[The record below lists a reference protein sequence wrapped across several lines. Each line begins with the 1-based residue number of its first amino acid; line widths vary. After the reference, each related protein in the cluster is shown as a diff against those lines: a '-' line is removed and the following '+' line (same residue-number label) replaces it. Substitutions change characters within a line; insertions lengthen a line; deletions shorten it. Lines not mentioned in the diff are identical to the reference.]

1 MYQEV
6 YYEDK
11 KAYSLALA
19 AVMASSVLWGCG
31 SSSTDPGT
39 GAAEASDSGTKEAG
53 GGQTLRVTVQ
63 AWMMGKYD
71 FERIAKEFE
80 EENPGVKVV
89 YNQVDNVDV
98 TSSMLEWSQ
107 GKTNCDL
114 ALGGDR
120 SETVPYAANDYV
132 VEFTDENFFNGDF
145 TKDKFIGSFLESG
158 NADGVQYMIPLLGE
172 VLGCVVNIPMMQEAG
187 YVAEDQTITAPA
199 DWNEMYE
206 YAKNLTKD
214 GQTGLAVDWGNN
226 MAVKAYDACVM
237 GANGTCTS
245 QTGIR

>member
-1 MYQEV
+1 M
-6 YYEDK
+6 
-11 KAYSLALA
+11 
-19 AVMASSVLWGCG
+19 
-31 SSSTDPGT
+31 
-39 GAAEASDSGTKEAG
+39 
-53 GGQTLRVTVQ
+53 
-63 AWMMGKYD
+63 
-71 FERIAKEFE
+71 
-80 EENPGVKVV
+80 
-89 YNQVDNVDV
+89 
-98 TSSMLEWSQ
+98 
-107 GKTNCDL
+107 
-114 ALGGDR
+114 GGDR

-237 GANGTCTS
+237 GPTETCTS